1 MYHFQKFNKYSP
13 LFSSF
18 LLVFLAYLETANGLM
33 VLIFGGRLLSLQN
46 VDDAHK
52 QLLVATA
59 TGDHK
64 ALLKPPLVVIEM
76 PELPPNA
83 KLPFEL
89 ANNNDAGDK
98 RLTMSQ
104 IKTDDYSER
113 PLSLTKKSSKQIIP
127 EEIGNEEI
135 TENEGNLNRILN
147 IRSIRDPIGARNCF
161 FTPIQCMIH
170 HDMSKYRK
178 LVDSDIRLQRSG

>member
-1 MYHFQKFNKYSP
+1 MYHFQKFNKYTP

-18 LLVFLAYLETANGLM
+18 LLVFCAYLETANGYL
-33 VLIFGGRLLSLQN
+33 VGRLLSLQN
-46 VDDAHK
+46 VNDAHK

-89 ANNNDAGDK
+89 ANNNDVGDK
-98 RLTMSQ
+98 RLKISQ
-104 IKTDDYSER
+104 VKTDDYSEP
-113 PLSLTKKSSKQIIP
+113 PLSLTKKSSKQ

>member
-1 MYHFQKFNKYSP
+1 M
-13 LFSSF
+13 
-18 LLVFLAYLETANGLM
+18 
-33 VLIFGGRLLSLQN
+33 N

-89 ANNNDAGDK
+89 ANNNDVGDK
-98 RLTMSQ
+98 RLTMPKV
-104 IKTDDYSER
+104 KTDDYSER
-113 PLSLTKKSSKQIIP
+113 PLSLTKKSSKQ

-147 IRSIRDPIGARNCF
+147 IRSIRD
-161 FTPIQCMIH
+161 
-170 HDMSKYRK
+170 
-178 LVDSDIRLQRSG
+178 